1 MSKQSKPPPP
11 GDKPTP
17 TAPPPPPGW
26 RHWLWPLA
34 LIAALVLFLFL
45 PRLFLTGFGTTTVN
59 LSYSTFVSDV
69 NANKVKTFTLD
80 NSTGSTAPAT
90 GKLKN
95 GDNYTTVVPLPFAG
109 TPLETT
115 LQKSDVEINAAA
127 PSSGLGTEL
136 LYWIILLA
144 PFIIVFWLVR
154 RMARAGGAAGGPL
167 GGLMG
172 VGRARA
178 KVFDAER
185 PQTKFSDVAGY
196 ESAKREISEV
206 VDFLKHPERYRRLG
220 AVAPRGV
227 LMVGPPG
234 TGKTLM
240 ARAVAGEA
248 EVPFISVTGS
258 SFVELFVG
266 VGAARVRD
274 LFAEARKRAPC
285 IIFVDEIDAIG
296 QRRASGGA
304 YVSNDEREQTLNQL
318 LAEMDGFDTSQG
330 IVVLGATNRP
340 EVLDP
345 ALLRPGRFDRQ
356 ITIPLPTLAERAAIL
371 AVHCQGKTLAPDV
384 DLDVVARGTPGFSG
398 ADLANL
404 VNEAAI
410 FAVRASRDNIAM
422 ADFNDA
428 RDRIILGSR
437 ADSNL
442 LLPEEKRAVA
452 IHESGHALVAALSP
466 HADPVAKVTILPA
479 GQALGV
485 TEQLPL
491 VEHHLYGEDY
501 LNESL
506 AVRLGGRAA
515 ELVVLGQ
522 GSTGAAN
529 DLASATDLAIKMVR
543 EFGLSSKLGPVG
555 YPEGGSVFLGGGG
568 GPGLSSRPYAES
580 TQAVIDA
587 EVSRLV
593 REAEQN
599 AISLIRAHQRDLDRL
614 ADLLVEKETVDGDE
628 VYRLLGLPC
637 RNISPCA
644 RRSRRAGPP
653 PRRPAQAPCPAAACT
668 MARPHNARA
677 VRQQQQRAR
686 GARGPAL
693 AGRAG
698 VTAGARPA
706 EPIGSLPCDPAT
718 QPASGGAAVRRL
730 LVRVVP

>member
-95 GDNYTTVVPLPFAG
+95 GNNYTTVVPLPFAG

-127 PSSGLGTEL
+127 PGSGLGTEL

-371 AVHCQGKTLAPDV
+371 AVHCQGKNLAPDV

-410 FAVRASRDNIAM
+410 FAVRAGRENIAM
-422 ADFNDA
+422 ADFSDA
-428 RDRIILGSR
+428 RERILLGSR

-501 LNESL
+501 LTESL

-568 GPGLSSRPYAES
+568 PAMSSRPYAES
-580 TQAVIDA
+580 TQALIDG
-587 EVSRLV
+587 EVSRLL
-593 REAEQN
+593 REAEQT
-599 AISLIRAHQRDLDRL
+599 AVTLIRTHQADLDRL
-614 ADLLVEKETVDGDE
+614 ADLLVEKETVDGNE
-628 VYRLLGLPC
+628 VYRLLGLAVPEHQPEGQAIAPG
-637 RNISPCA
+637 RAAAHSGA
-644 RRSRRAGPP
+644 HSAGP
-653 PRRPAQAPCPAAACT
+653 AASGAAHATATQASPVHNSGAPAAQ
-668 MARPHNARA
+668 PD
-677 VRQQQQRAR
+677 QPPPDAR
-686 GARGPAL
+686 G
-693 AGRAG
+693 
-698 VTAGARPA
+698 
-706 EPIGSLPCDPAT
+706 
-718 QPASGGAAVRRL
+718 
-730 LVRVVP
+730 